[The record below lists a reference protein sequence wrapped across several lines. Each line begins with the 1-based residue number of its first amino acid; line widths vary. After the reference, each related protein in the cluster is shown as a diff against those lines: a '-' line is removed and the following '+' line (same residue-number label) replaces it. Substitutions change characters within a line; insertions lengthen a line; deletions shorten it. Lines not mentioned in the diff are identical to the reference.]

1 MFIYFV
7 YLSLIRT
14 FETTSRS
21 YFRSGIKIK
30 CILFCIPLTYSYLCS
45 GKKFVNQ
52 ITRIT

>member
-14 FETTSRS
+14 SEKVSRK

-30 CILFCIPLTYSYLCS
+30 YILFCIPLTYSYLCS